1 MPGAAVL
8 FIAAGLC
15 MAEVYGTAISPTWII
30 TLLIISVILAVAA
43 PPVPGGALT
52 CYTILFMQLNIPTE
66 ALAIT
71 IALNVIFE
79 FFATA
84 VNLLCLQTELVE
96 LAGELDML
104 DVEKLH
110 RTE

>member
-1 MPGAAVL
+1 
-8 FIAAGLC
+8 
-15 MAEVYGTAISPTWII
+15 
-30 TLLIISVILAVAA
+30 
-43 PPVPGGALT
+43 
-52 CYTILFMQLNIPTE
+52 MQLNIPTE